1 MPYFK
6 KNERPA
12 PDPRIWDE
20 LKTHSD
26 GLGGAMLDVTELDA
40 TKNDGYLIKG
50 CPAYL
55 DFSTKTAHVVK
66 AALVVAGGTTSAPRV
81 SKNHLYKVGD
91 FVYVSGD
98 AVTISAIDTSN
109 SAYDVLTLSAA
120 CTGATAG
127 AYLEQAS
134 AAGGAVAAVKGI
146 YTMTISTK
154 PAAGDKFS
162 LDGVE
167 YLYAAAEGEGVY
179 AIGADAKAAAVN
191 VEDAVSAQYDGIFSV
206 QANNGKLIFT
216 QLVGG
221 VGAIP
226 VLVVTPVESTGT
238 LAAAIVQTTA
248 GVLASSTSAKYTANV
263 ILGNRVK
270 IVAGVTVDC
279 IYKVDQW
286 VEKARIPYPVS
297 AATVSALNPNIILK

>member
-1 MPYFK
+1 MAKDLEILAAPSVDPQIWKHELQHTDGQGGGQLSITNLSAGIKFK
-6 KNERPA
+6 K
-12 PDPRIWDE
+12 
-20 LKTHSD
+20 
-26 GLGGAMLDVTELDA
+26 GALINFDFT
-40 TKNDGYLIKG
+40 TKEVN
-50 CPAYL
+50 P
-55 DFSTKTAHVVK
+55 VK
-66 AALVVAGGTTSAPRV
+66 NALVVAGGTTSAPRV
-81 SKNHLYKVGD
+81 TKKHLFKVGD

-98 AVTISAIDTSN
+98 AVTINAINTSN

-154 PAAGDKFS
+154 PVAGDKFS

-167 YLYAAAEGEGVY
+167 YVYAAAEGEGVY
-179 AIGADAKAAAVN
+179 AMGADAKAAAVN
-191 VEDAVSAQYDGIFSV
+191 VEDAISAQYDGIFSV

-221 VGAIP
+221 IGVIP

-248 GVLASSTSAKYTANV
+248 GVLASSPSPKFLANAINGESKYDVRGGERIT
-263 ILGNRVK
+263 
-270 IVAGVTVDC
+270 TVLW
-279 IYKVDQW
+279 IFQLIK
-286 VEKARIPYPVS
+286 K
-297 AATVSALNPNIILK
+297 SALPYEASPARLADLSGFKFA

>member
-12 PDPRIWDE
+12 PDPKIWDE

-98 AVTISAIDTSN
+98 AVTINAIDTSN
-109 SAYDVLTLSAA
+109 SAYDVFTLSAA
-120 CTGATAG
+120 CIGATAG
-127 AYLEQAS
+127 AIIVQAL
-134 AAGGAVAAVKGI
+134 AAGA
-146 YTMTISTK
+146 T
-154 PAAGDKFS
+154 PA
-162 LDGVE
+162 
-167 YLYAAAEGEGVY
+167 
-179 AIGADAKAAAVN
+179 
-191 VEDAVSAQYDGIFSV
+191 
-206 QANNGKLIFT
+206 
-216 QLVGG
+216 
-221 VGAIP
+221 
-226 VLVVTPVESTGT
+226 
-238 LAAAIVQTTA
+238 
-248 GVLASSTSAKYTANV
+248 AKYTANV

>member
-12 PDPRIWDE
+12 PDPKIWDE

-134 AAGGAVAAVKGI
+134 AAGA
-146 YTMTISTK
+146 S
-154 PAAGDKFS
+154 PSPKF
-162 LDGVE
+162 L
-167 YLYAAAEGEGVY
+167 ANAINGES
-179 AIGADAKAAAVN
+179 K
-191 VEDAVSAQYDGIFSV
+191 YDVRGGERITTVLWIF
-206 QANNGKLIFT
+206 QLI
-216 QLVGG
+216 
-221 VGAIP
+221 
-226 VLVVTPVESTGT
+226 
-238 LAAAIVQTTA
+238 
-248 GVLASSTSAKYTANV
+248 K
-263 ILGNRVK
+263 K
-270 IVAGVTVDC
+270 
-279 IYKVDQW
+279 
-286 VEKARIPYPVS
+286 
-297 AATVSALNPNIILK
+297 SALPYEASPARLADLSGFKFA

>member
-1 MPYFK
+1 MAKDLEILAAPSVDPQIWKHELQHTDGQGGGQLSITNLSAGIKFK
-6 KNERPA
+6 K
-12 PDPRIWDE
+12 
-20 LKTHSD
+20 
-26 GLGGAMLDVTELDA
+26 GALINFNFT
-40 TKNDGYLIKG
+40 TKEVN
-50 CPAYL
+50 P
-55 DFSTKTAHVVK
+55 VK
-66 AALVVAGGTTSAPRV
+66 NALVVAGGSTSAPRV
-81 SKNHLYKVGD
+81 TKKHLFKVGD

-98 AVTISAIDTSN
+98 AVTINAIDTSN
-109 SAYDVLTLSAA
+109 AAYDVLTLSAA

-134 AAGGAVAAVKGI
+134 AAGGAIAAVKGV

-162 LDGVE
+162 LDGIE
-167 YLYAAAEGEGVY
+167 YVYAAAEGEGVY
-179 AIGADAKAAAVN
+179 AIGADAKAAAAN

-221 VGAIP
+221 IGNIP

-248 GVLASSTSAKYTANV
+248 GILASSPSPKFLANAINGESKYDV
-263 ILGNRVK
+263 RG
-270 IVAGVTVDC
+270 G
-279 IYKVDQW
+279 
-286 VEKARIPYPVS
+286 ERITPVLWIFQLIKK
-297 AATVSALNPNIILK
+297 SALPYEVSPARLADLSGFKFA